1 MKSNIFLIRKIIR
14 EHIDECLKGTASLVL
29 ESRKGLVDLG
39 SDYTVQVKGISSI
52 EDGVIMPA
60 DLVVIK
66 LLKGISNSEVGLILL
81 EQAQDFDIDGYGVW
95 IVKESYAQSGWGPF
109 LYDLAMEICGT
120 IMSDREAV
128 SSEAYN
134 VWKTYQDGR
143 TDITRLQ
150 LDSSEIA
157 IPGFERPLPAE
168 QLASKSFL
176 SRWPLAGAYHRTELD
191 TPLFNSLIARKK
203 IIWDS

>member
-1 MKSNIFLIRKIIR
+1 MKTNVFFLKKIIR
-14 EHIDECLKGTASLVL
+14 EQVDICIKELNSLQ
-29 ESRKGLVDLG
+29 ESRKSINDLG
-39 SDYTVQVKGISSI
+39 NDYTVHVKGISST
-52 EDGVIMPA
+52 EDGVIIPE

-66 LLKGISNSEVGLILL
+66 LLKGTSNSEVGLILL

-128 SSEAYN
+128 SSEAFN
-134 VWKTYQDGR
+134 VWKTYQDDR
-143 TDITRLQ
+143 PDTTRLQ
-150 LDSSEIA
+150 LDYPEIN

-176 SRWPLAGAYHRTELD
+176 SRWPLAGAYHRTDLD
-191 TPLFNSLIARKK
+191 TPLLDSLIARKK
-203 IIWDS
+203 INWDS

>member
-1 MKSNIFLIRKIIR
+1 MKTNVFFLKKIIR
-14 EHIDECLKGTASLVL
+14 EQVDICIKELNSLQ
-29 ESRKGLVDLG
+29 ESRKSINDLG
-39 SDYTVQVKGISSI
+39 NDYTVHVKGISST
-52 EDGVIMPA
+52 EDGVIIPEN
-60 DLVVIK
+60 LVVIK
-66 LLKGISNSEVGLILL
+66 FLKGTSNSEVGLILL

-128 SSEAYN
+128 SSEAFN

-143 TDITRLQ
+143 PDITRLQ
-150 LDSSEIA
+150 LDYPEIN

-176 SRWPLAGAYHRTELD
+176 SRWPLAGAYHRTDLD
-191 TPLFNSLIARKK
+191 TPLFSSLIARKK

>member
-1 MKSNIFLIRKIIR
+1 MKTNVFFLKKIIR
-14 EHIDECLKGTASLVL
+14 EQVDICIKELNLL
-29 ESRKGLVDLG
+29 QESRKSINDLG
-39 SDYTVQVKGISSI
+39 NDYTVHVKGISST
-52 EDGVIMPA
+52 EDGVITPGN
-60 DLVVIK
+60 LVIIK
-66 LLKGISNSEVGLILL
+66 LLKGTSNSEAGLILL

-128 SSEAYN
+128 SSEAFN
-134 VWKTYQDGR
+134 IWKIYQDDR
-143 TDITRLQ
+143 PDITRSQ
-150 LDSSEIA
+150 LDYPEIN

-176 SRWPLAGAYHRTELD
+176 SRWPLAGAYHRTDLN
-191 TPLFNSLIARKK
+191 TPLLDSLIARKK
-203 IIWDS
+203 INWDS

>member
-1 MKSNIFLIRKIIR
+1 MKTNIFFLKKIIR
-14 EHIDECLKGTASLVL
+14 EQVSICIKDLNSLK
-29 ESRKGLVDLG
+29 ESRKSTNDLG
-39 SDYTVQVKGISSI
+39 DDYAVHIKGISSI
-52 EDGVIMPA
+52 EDGVIIPA
-60 DLVVIK
+60 NLVVIK
-66 LLKGISNSEVGLILL
+66 LLKGISSSEVGLILL

-109 LYDLAMEICGT
+109 LYDLAMEVCGT

-128 SSEAYN
+128 SSEAFN

-143 TDITRLQ
+143 PDITRSQ
-150 LDSSEIA
+150 LVYPEIA

-176 SRWPLAGAYHRTELD
+176 SRWPLAGAYHRTDLD
-191 TPLFNSLIARKK
+191 TPLLDSLIARKK
-203 IIWDS
+203 INWDS

>member
-1 MKSNIFLIRKIIR
+1 MKTNVFFLKKIIR
-14 EHIDECLKGTASLVL
+14 EQVDICIKELNSLK
-29 ESRKGLVDLG
+29 ESRKSINDLG
-39 SDYTVQVKGISSI
+39 NDYTVHVKGIAST
-52 EDGVIMPA
+52 EDGVIIPEN
-60 DLVVIK
+60 LVVIK
-66 LLKGISNSEVGLILL
+66 LLKGTSNSEVGLILL

-128 SSEAYN
+128 SSEAFN
-134 VWKTYQDGR
+134 VWKIYQDGR
-143 TDITRLQ
+143 PDITRLQ
-150 LDSSEIA
+150 LDYPEIN

-176 SRWPLAGAYHRTELD
+176 ARWPLAGAYHRSELD
-191 TPLFNSLIARKK
+191 TPLFSSLIARKK
-203 IIWDS
+203 INWDS